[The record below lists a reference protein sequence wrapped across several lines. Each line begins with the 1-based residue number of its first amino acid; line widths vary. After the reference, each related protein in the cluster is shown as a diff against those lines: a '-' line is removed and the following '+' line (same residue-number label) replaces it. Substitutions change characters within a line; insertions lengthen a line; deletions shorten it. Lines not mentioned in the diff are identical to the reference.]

1 MDDEAWVVKLNCRAV
16 SLKLPLIVVFTSVGM
31 WPWSE
36 CAREAIDAAINAVV
50 KSKSKLAKNL
60 LFGLRIPG
68 KCVLEGSRV
77 RGGQSESPCVNVVA
91 EGHAP
96 TLREIDYSLHRVL
109 AGRAFSILFTAR
121 GISEFLCGGES
132 PEVTRKKVPEEG

>member
-1 MDDEAWVVKLNCRAV
+1 MDDETWLVELNCGAV
-16 SLKLPLIVVFTSVGM
+16 SLKLPLVVVFTRFGM

-50 KSKSKLAKNL
+50 KTKSKLAKNL
-60 LFGLRIPG
+60 LFGLRIPS
-68 KCVLEGSRV
+68 KCVVEDSRV

-96 TLREIDYSLHRVL
+96 TLRKINYSLHRVVG
-109 AGRAFSILFTAR
+109 GRTF
-121 GISEFLCGGES
+121 C
-132 PEVTRKKVPEEG
+132 K